1 MQTITINR
9 NNNKKMKNRGVIKG
23 YKRGLFFQNYM
34 EYKNYFTEKLLKF
47 AIALRTNYKCDFDL
61 LRFV

>member
-23 YKRGLFFQNYM
+23 PKGGLFFPKLYGI
-34 EYKNYFTEKLLKF
+34 KKLLHRK
-47 AIALRTNYKCDFDL
+47 IVKIRDRITYELQ
-61 LRFV
+61 LRF

>member
-34 EYKNYFTEKLLKF
+34 EYLTYIKIRAVFEF
-47 AIALRTNYKCDFDL
+47 AHRGSARN
-61 LRFV
+61 